1 MSEYR
6 DMRIE
11 LCQRRCYDCG
21 RFSFTEANV
30 LWSCGNCAEKRIQNL
45 LNDIKD
51 LERSNAALRGALK
64 KKSKA

>member
-11 LCQRRCYDCG
+11 LRQQRCYDCG
-21 RFSFTEANV
+21 RFAFTEASIP
-30 LWSCGNCAEKRIQNL
+30 WTCGNCAEKRIQNL
-45 LNDIKD
+45 HNEIKD

-64 KKSKA
+64 KKSKQ

>member
-1 MSEYR
+1 MSEFR

-21 RFSFTEANV
+21 RFAFTEASIP
-30 LWSCGNCAEKRIQNL
+30 WTCGNCAEKRIKDLHNE
-45 LNDIKD
+45 IKD

-64 KKSKA
+64 KKSKS